1 VFTCP
6 LVPAR
11 LPGISRRSGL
21 AWQAGPCPK
30 GKNGVFGINNFY
42 KELLMKINFIYMTVG
57 SKEEARK
64 IGKELVTDRLAACVN
79 ILDNMNSF
87 YVWEGELQDDTE
99 VVMIA
104 KTTEDRVAA
113 LIKKVESLHS
123 YDCPCIVSL
132 PVTGGHQPFME
143 WIAGEVK

>member
-1 VFTCP
+1 
-6 LVPAR
+6 
-11 LPGISRRSGL
+11 
-21 AWQAGPCPK
+21 
-30 GKNGVFGINNFY
+30 
-42 KELLMKINFIYMTVG
+42 MKINFIYMTVG

-64 IGKELVTDRLAACVN
+64 IGKALVTAGLAACVN

-87 YVWEGELQDDTE
+87 YVWQGELQDDTE

-104 KTTEDRVAA
+104 KTTEDRVAP

-132 PVTGGHQPFME
+132 PVTGGHQPFLD
-143 WIAGEVK
+143 WIATEVKQ

>member
-1 VFTCP
+1 M
-6 LVPAR
+6 
-11 LPGISRRSGL
+11 
-21 AWQAGPCPK
+21 
-30 GKNGVFGINNFY
+30 N
-42 KELLMKINFIYMTVG
+42 INFIYMTVG

-64 IGKELVTDRLAACVN
+64 IGQELVTAGLAACVN

-104 KTTEDRVAA
+104 KTAEDRVAD

-132 PVTGGHQPFME
+132 PVAGGHQPFLE
-143 WIAGEVK
+143 WVAGEVRKPGGQKAGMPGSL